1 MNVAEFSALPDV
13 GRMSTTA
20 AAYEVLEALA
30 AGSPEGVS
38 SFGGKLL
45 LCAGMGEAGL
55 AYSLAMSIA
64 GGTFLGVEP
73 RPQRLKEALRD
84 GVCDYMVNS
93 LDEALRVLKN
103 EIRKKT
109 PISVGLLG
117 ELTTVVKEAIDRG
130 VQPDYVVAGTSLGGE
145 SVLDVF
151 LERGAINLTQAAAQ
165 IERVQPADLV
175 VAFAATTS
183 ILRGFERAVTTVLD
197 GAAASRLKWAESSPR
212 YFRRTTPPMRSALL
226 NEIETVALE
235 GELTRQPLDGD
246 LTVAV
251 QSATDGLWRVKE
263 FSSTVDRS

>member
-1 MNVAEFSALPDV
+1 MNVSEFSALPDV
-13 GRMSTTA
+13 GRMSATA

-45 LCAGMGEAGL
+45 LCADLGEAGF

-64 GGTFLGVEP
+64 GGTFLGVES

-117 ELTTVVKEAIDRG
+117 DLTSIVKEAVDRG
-130 VQPDYVVAGTSLGGE
+130 VQPEFVVAGTSLPDAA
-145 SVLDVF
+145 VLDVF
-151 LERGAINLTQAAAQ
+151 LERGAINLITAAAQ
-165 IERVQPADLV
+165 VERVQPADLV
-175 VAFAATTS
+175 VACAASTS
-183 ILRGFERAVTTVLD
+183 ILRNFERAVTTVLD
-197 GAAASRLKWAESSPR
+197 GSTASRLKWAESSPR

-226 NEIETVALE
+226 NESQTAALE
-235 GELTRQPLDGD
+235 GELARQPLDGD
-246 LTVAV
+246 LMLAV
-251 QSATDGLWRVKE
+251 QSATDGQWRVKE
-263 FSSTVDRS
+263 FGSTVYGS